1 VRRSEAGGGLK
12 RFRRRRQ
19 RFFRILAFQLFKFF
33 AIRYPPFAIVR
44 HSGRFQPFRV
54 SGFQL
59 LLVTMRV
66 AILAQFPIH
75 ILPEFA
81 HLGEPKQHYATWL
94 PQLAQGFGGAI
105 ANGLPQ
111 RLNLMADS
119 SPLEIHWVTLSTEV
133 TEPCTVEYLH
143 QTFHILPTATRG
155 RASSLFRADRKS
167 IQKVLEEINPDL
179 VHGWGNEDVYGL
191 AAVLSGRPNMVSV
204 QGLLSHYVL
213 RNRLPSRT
221 YLQALIEL
229 YVVNKADE
237 LVCESRWSCDMVR
250 RRLLKRSTPIHH
262 IEYGVQECF
271 YEAQWQPDP
280 SKPVAIFT
288 GAVEP
293 RKGIQD
299 VVQAFKHP
307 RLSQAELWVLG
318 ADNTPFA
325 QALKKIAPPN
335 VKWFG
340 RLGLKESI
348 KYLSQGWCFVLPTR
362 GDTGPMAVKE
372 AMVVGLPVISSPQ
385 SGARDYIC
393 EGENGFLVPCDQP
406 GVLAER
412 LERLLTNYDHCRAMG
427 AVRWEEARE
436 YFRPE
441 RTAALLLKIYK
452 SEVTGNG

>member
-1 VRRSEAGGGLK
+1 
-12 RFRRRRQ
+12 
-19 RFFRILAFQLFKFF
+19 
-33 AIRYPPFAIVR
+33 
-44 HSGRFQPFRV
+44 
-54 SGFQL
+54 
-59 LLVTMRV
+59 MRV

-81 HLGEPKQHYATWL
+81 HLGEPKAHYATWL
-94 PQLAQGFGGAI
+94 PQLAQGFAAAI
-105 ANGLPQ
+105 ADGLPR

-119 SPLEIHWVTLSTEV
+119 SPLEIHWVTLSAEV

-155 RASSLFRADRKS
+155 RASSLFREDRKG
-167 IQKVLEEINPDL
+167 IQQVLDEIKPDL

-213 RNRLPSRT
+213 RNRLPNRT
-221 YLQALIEL
+221 YLQTLIEL
-229 YVVNKADE
+229 YVLNKADE
-237 LVCESRWSCDMVR
+237 LVCESPWACEMTK
-250 RRLLKRSTPIHH
+250 RRLLRRGKKIHH

-271 YEAQWQPDP
+271 YEAKWQPDP
-280 SKPVAIFT
+280 SKPVAVFT

-307 RLSQAELWVLG
+307 RLSEAELWVLG
-318 ADNTPFA
+318 ADKTPFA

-340 RLGLKESI
+340 RLGLEQSI
-348 KYLSQGWCFVLPTR
+348 RNLSQGWCFVLPTR

-385 SGARDYIC
+385 SGARDYIH
-393 EGENGFLVPCDQP
+393 EGENGFLVPCGQP

-412 LERLLTNYDHCRAMG
+412 LERLLTNYEQCRAMG
-427 AVRWEEARE
+427 AARWDEARVQ
-436 YFRPE
+436 FRPE
-441 RTAALLLKIYK
+441 KTSQNLLRLYQQRLNGVGGAR
-452 SEVTGNG
+452 SERAG